1 VLKYLYQ
8 NIENQIVAP
17 MLKNSFQQ
25 SGEKWGKV
33 DFLNLFYSIIS

>member
-1 VLKYLYQ
+1 VLKYHYQ
-8 NIENQIVAP
+8 NIDNQIVVS

-33 DFLNLFYSIIS
+33 DFLNLFYNIIS